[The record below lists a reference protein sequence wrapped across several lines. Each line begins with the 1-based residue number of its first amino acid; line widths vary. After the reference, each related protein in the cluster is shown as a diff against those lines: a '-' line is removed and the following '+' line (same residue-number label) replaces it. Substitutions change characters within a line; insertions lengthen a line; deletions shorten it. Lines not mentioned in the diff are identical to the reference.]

1 MVEFKDILNPL
12 CIELDGLARSKD
24 EALAYAVELLAK
36 NGKIKDSQKLLNE
49 VKAREELASTGI
61 GNGVAI
67 PHALS
72 DFTPDTMLA
81 ILRLEKPID
90 FDASDALPVDLLF
103 LMTGPKANTPLH
115 LKILSKLARSLHDE
129 QFRASLRQAPN
140 TKVVAD
146 LIFRKE

>member
-1 MVEFKDILNPL
+1 VVDFKDILNPV
-12 CIELDGLARSKD
+12 CIELHGPARSKD
-24 EALAYAVELLAK
+24 EALEYAVQLLAK
-36 NGKIKDSQKLLNE
+36 NGNIADSQKLLNE

-67 PHALS
+67 PQALS
-72 DFTPDTMLA
+72 ECATTPLLA

-90 FDASDALPVDLLF
+90 FDAADALPVDLLF

-129 QFRASLRQAPN
+129 QFRKLLREAPDS
-140 TKVVAD
+140 KVVAD
-146 LIFRKE
+146 LIFKRD